1 MAKEKKGVLLEH
13 EVVGEGDVRVGHV
26 AHGAQG
32 GLPRVRVCPVGH
44 HLRDVDTVSGNTPYE
59 VGEDAGRGD
68 DAQFTVGCWVERG
81 RAPCQ
86 GRRER

>member
-1 MAKEKKGVLLEH
+1 MLLEH

-26 AHGAQG
+26 ADGAQG
-32 GLPRVRVCPVGH
+32 GLPRVWVRTVGH
-44 HLRDVDTVSGNTPYE
+44 HLSDVDAVSGDVAHE

-68 DAQFTVGCWVERG
+68 DAQFTIASGVGRG
-81 RAPCQ
+81 RAPGQ